1 MQLSLT
7 LGNELRHTHAG
18 IPSILLAQREPSM
31 SIEGSKASCLL
42 KGNIVHL
49 RSAAID
55 SQVHI
60 EANQVDLSSNR
71 MLKLCACSQETVTV
85 TLTLDL
91 FVGGCLAPSF
101 LQENVVG

>member
-1 MQLSLT
+1 
-7 LGNELRHTHAG
+7 
-18 IPSILLAQREPSM
+18 M